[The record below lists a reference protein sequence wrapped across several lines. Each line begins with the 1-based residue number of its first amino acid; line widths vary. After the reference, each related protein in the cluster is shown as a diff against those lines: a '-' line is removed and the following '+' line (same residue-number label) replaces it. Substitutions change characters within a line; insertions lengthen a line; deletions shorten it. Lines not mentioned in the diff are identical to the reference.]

1 MDDREFR
8 IGPAAAVSTSTLVAA
23 SMVTHAIG
31 MTRPMRSPQAADGKR
46 EVARWFTV
54 TAAAGL
60 VLAFPVAT
68 WWLVGDLSTVPA
80 SEGPDFSFRPFDVS
94 RGVERAAGWASA
106 LLAAVMLLLLAWFT
120 VRRLLDARW
129 WTVLVPLMAAGFI
142 TGAGWRVMTAG
153 VIGANIGAGI
163 VVLLGGPLVA
173 ALLIWA
179 VARSIYLV
187 RRLRTEPK

>member
-1 MDDREFR
+1 MARP
-8 IGPAAAVSTSTLVAA
+8 GSGHAAAVSTSTLVAA
-23 SMVTHAIG
+23 PMVAHAIG
-31 MTRPMRSPQAADGKR
+31 MTRPMRSLQAADGKR
-46 EVARWFTV
+46 ELAKWFAVA
-54 TAAAGL
+54 AAAGL

-80 SEGPDFSFRPFDVS
+80 SEDPDFSFRPFDVS
-94 RGVERAAGWASA
+94 RAVERAAGWASA

-153 VIGANIGAGI
+153 VIGANIGAGF

-173 ALLIWA
+173 ALLVWA

-187 RRLRTEPK
+187 RRL